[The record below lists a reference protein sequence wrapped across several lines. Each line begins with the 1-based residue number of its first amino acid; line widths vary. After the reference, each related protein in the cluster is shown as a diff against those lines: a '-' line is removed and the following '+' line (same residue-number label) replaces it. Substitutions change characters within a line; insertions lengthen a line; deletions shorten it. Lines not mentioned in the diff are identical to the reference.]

1 MSPSRILD
9 DVSGLLR
16 AASRAIEDTFV
27 GLGNRLEKAIE
38 ILDRLS
44 QTFESLQRDLSS
56 EDLAVATRSMGQVA
70 KRIAALAAHSDGVPE
85 ALQDITAKT
94 IAVGQRLNEMHKA
107 VKAVDVLAVNAKI
120 AAAHISS
127 AGEEFASFADEIA
140 AALKVAGA
148 NLSDFGAELGQ
159 VIGTL
164 REASQSQASLR
175 QRQAEAA
182 ATVPRALQLS
192 VTTIGDRNAE
202 AGKAAT
208 IIQEKTGEVARQVGI
223 AVTALQIGDSTRQR
237 IEHVEYAVGLFQ
249 MVLSGGGGA
258 RQPSQGAFTP
268 PTHLEAAE
276 REAVAAIGAELQVEQ
291 LADTAAEL
299 DSQLQR
305 ILTVLTALT
314 GDAHEMAALAQR
326 AYGASGIDG
335 GTFLDDL
342 SDKVGRA
349 NELLQALTTAQHE
362 ADSVIQSVMV
372 AAGSLTGHMNSIQSL
387 ESDIRLMGLNTTLKC
402 SRLGNEGRSLTVIA
416 QELRSCSNI
425 TASEA
430 EAIMELLDSVTL
442 AGTQLSARETTGQ
455 SEETQAILD
464 IMHNSIDRLNSVGG
478 SLTGA
483 LATLSNDSEMV
494 VTLLDETLATVTA
507 HQTISDT
514 LRRCAT
520 ALAAIARPMADED
533 ANLSDVLADLQ
544 AALFKSYTMVQERK
558 IHARVC
564 GADGPD
570 GDTGL
575 STASPGPAATSDADL
590 EDMLF

>member
-1 MSPSRILD
+1 MSSSRILD

-27 GLGNRLEKAIE
+27 GLGNRLETAIE

-94 IAVGQRLNEMHKA
+94 IAVGQRLSEMHKA

-127 AGEEFASFADEIA
+127 AGEEFVSFADEIA
-140 AALKVAGA
+140 AALKVAEA
-148 NLSDFGAELGQ
+148 NLSDFGVELGQ

-182 ATVPRALQLS
+182 MTVPRALQLS

-208 IIQEKTGEVARQVGI
+208 IIQEKTGEVARQIGI

-237 IEHVEYAVGLFQ
+237 IEHVEYAVDLFQ
-249 MVLSGGGGA
+249 AVLRGGGDA
-258 RQPSQGAFTP
+258 TRQPSQGAFTP
-268 PTHLEAAE
+268 PAHLEAAE

-305 ILTVLTALT
+305 ILAVLTALT

-326 AYGASGIDG
+326 AYGASGLDG

-342 SDKVGRA
+342 GDKVGQA

-362 ADSVIQSVMV
+362 ADSVIQSVMT
-372 AAGSLTGHMNSIQSL
+372 AAGSLTGHMKSIQSL

-430 EAIMELLDSVTL
+430 AAIMELLDAVTL
-442 AGTQLSARETTGQ
+442 AGTQLSGRETSGQ
-455 SEETQAILD
+455 SEETRAILD

-483 LATLSNDSEMV
+483 LATLSNDTETV
-494 VTLLDETLATVTA
+494 VSLLDETLATVTA

-520 ALAAIARPMADED
+520 ALAAIARPMAAED
-533 ANLSDVLADLQ
+533 AGLGDVLADLQ
-544 AALFKSYTMVQERK
+544 GTLFKSYTMVQERK
-558 IHARVC
+558 IHARVFA
-564 GADGPD
+564 ADGLG
-570 GDTGL
+570 GDAGF
-575 STASPGPAATSDADL
+575 SSASAEPVAGDADL

>member
-1 MSPSRILD
+1 MSSSRILD

-27 GLGNRLEKAIE
+27 GIGNRLESAIE

-44 QTFESLQRDLSS
+44 QTFDNLQRDLSS
-56 EDLAVATRSMGQVA
+56 EDLAVATQSMGQVA
-70 KRIAALAAHSDGVPE
+70 KRIAALAIHDDGVPE

-94 IAVGQRLNEMHKA
+94 VAVGQRLNEMHKA

-127 AGEEFASFADEIA
+127 AGEEFISFADEIA
-140 AALKVAGA
+140 AALKVAEG
-148 NLSDFGAELGQ
+148 NLTDFGSELGQ
-159 VIGTL
+159 VIATL
-164 REASQSQASLR
+164 RDASRSQAALR
-175 QRQAEAA
+175 QRQADAA
-182 ATVPRALQLS
+182 TTVPRALQLS

-202 AGKAAT
+202 ACKAAT
-208 IIQEKTGEVARQVGI
+208 VIQEKTGEVARQVGI

-237 IEHVEYAVGLFQ
+237 IEHVEYAIGLFQ
-249 MVLSGGGGA
+249 RALGGTSKSG
-258 RQPSQGAFTP
+258 QPAPQSGFTI
-268 PTHLEAAE
+268 PTHLETTE
-276 REAVAAIGAELQVEQ
+276 REAIAAIGAELQVEQ
-291 LADTAAEL
+291 LADTAGEL

-305 ILTVLTALT
+305 ILAVLTALT
-314 GDAHEMAALAQR
+314 GDAHEMAALARR

-342 SDKVGRA
+342 GDKVGQA

-362 ADSVIQSVMV
+362 ANGVVQSVMT
-372 AAGSLTGHMNSIQSL
+372 AAGSLTGHMKSIQSL

-430 EAIMELLDSVTL
+430 EAIMELLDAVTV
-442 AGTQLSARETTGQ
+442 AGTQLSARETGAQ
-455 SEETQAILD
+455 SAETQAILD
-464 IMHNSIDRLNSVGG
+464 IMRNSIDRLHSVGG

-483 LATLSNDSEMV
+483 LATLSGDTERV
-494 VTLLDETLATVTA
+494 VTLLDETLASVTA

-520 ALAAIARPMADED
+520 ALAAIARPMAPED
-533 ANLSDVLADLQ
+533 DRLKDVLADLQ
-544 AALFKSYTMVQERK
+544 ATLFKSYTMVQERK
-558 IHARVC
+558 IHARVL
-564 GADGPD
+564 GSEDDSILAAPM
-570 GDTGL
+570 
-575 STASPGPAATSDADL
+575 AAPAATSDADL